1 MRCLCDVLQ
10 RFRPQHFLLR
20 SAQPSLMLNCCARGR
35 CRMQV
40 WALQQGSNVYVVGR
54 SNRSKV
60 LFEQEVDA
68 VIDAVPELPAEQAA
82 AIATTAAAVPANR

>member
-1 MRCLCDVLQ
+1 MHGRRC
-10 RFRPQHFLLR
+10 
-20 SAQPSLMLNCCARGR
+20 
-35 CRMQV
+35 MQV
-40 WALQQGSNVYVVGR
+40 WALQQGPNVYVVGR

-82 AIATTAAAVPANR
+82 ATAAPAKR